1 MCQYVGLFSGMV
13 TVKYQ
18 LVTIF
23 IHVISS
29 SRLPR
34 PAANGQPQYS
44 PLSSPSMRSITI
56 FPNRTFSLSSLNHTC
71 QSALKRLVAVTNVI
85 LPSMGQTSGPASF
98 NKATREVFPPR
109 VQRHVGSADRSLWP
123 VLMRALD
130 CVTDVFNHA
139 RSDGHCCLVRGVR
152 LCLAKQ
158 DSHVCDTRTPVPT
171 YAVPARPVYHLM
183 ELGLLVSFACSQPDY
198 A

>member
-1 MCQYVGLFSGMV
+1 MIVKNLAHVSIRGFISGML

-23 IHVISS
+23 IHVISMS
-29 SRLPR
+29 LLPR
-34 PAANGQPQYS
+34 PAANGQPQHS
-44 PLSSPSMRSITI
+44 PLSSPSMRRITI
-56 FPNRTFSLSSLNHTC
+56 IPNRTFSLSSLNHTC

-130 CVTDVFNHA
+130 CVTDVFNQA
-139 RSDGHCCLVRGVR
+139 RVDEHGCLVRGVR

-158 DSHVCDTRTPVPT
+158 NSHVCDPQTH
-171 YAVPARPVYHLM
+171 RPL
-183 ELGLLVSFACSQPDY
+183 SQHMQFWQDHCITSWSS
-198 A
+198 AFL